1 MLVRHMLSPCICLWV
16 RLSECQ
22 SVTSRSSTK
31 MAKCIGSHKQRH
43 MIARRRHLHFEIELW
58 LETRRVQRN
67 AFNQNQIYCQS

>member
-1 MLVRHMLSPCICLWV
+1 
-16 RLSECQ
+16 
-22 SVTSRSSTK
+22 